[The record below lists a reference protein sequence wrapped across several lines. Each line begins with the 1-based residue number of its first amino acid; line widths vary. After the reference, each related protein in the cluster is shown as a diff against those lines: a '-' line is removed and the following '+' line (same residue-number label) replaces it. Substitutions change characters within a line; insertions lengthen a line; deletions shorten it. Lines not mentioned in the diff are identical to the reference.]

1 MEEIKNDF
9 RTHILKEWI
18 QRFLFNFF
26 FPDFQ
31 QVITFNQDV
40 FKNCKYS
47 ITRNTN
53 RSLFFSQN
61 KGMCEI
67 RVTNM

>member
-18 QRFLFNFF
+18 QRFLFKKL

-53 RSLFFSQN
+53 RSIPFL
-61 KGMCEI
+61 KIEG
-67 RVTNM
+67 R